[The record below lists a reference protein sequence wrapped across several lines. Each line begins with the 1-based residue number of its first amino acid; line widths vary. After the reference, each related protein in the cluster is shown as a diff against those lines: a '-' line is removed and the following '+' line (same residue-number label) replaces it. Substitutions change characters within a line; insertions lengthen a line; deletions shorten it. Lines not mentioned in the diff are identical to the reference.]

1 MFDIISSKLTD
12 ILYKL
17 GKKGKLSPQDVKSAM
32 KDFKKIL
39 LEADVNYRVTQSFC
53 DAVEKEATGE
63 KVLKSFTP
71 KEMITKIVYE
81 KLIEILGKGEELNLK
96 KSPSPIMLIGLQG
109 AGKTTT
115 AIKLAL
121 FLQKKGRKSLVVPCD
136 VKRPAA
142 YEQLKTL
149 ADMNGIPF
157 FERKLPDVVRLSKIA
172 LSQAVLK
179 RYDVVIFDTAGRL
192 HIDKEMIQEAERI
205 RDTVTPDEILLVA
218 DGMTG
223 QDAVNIAQEF
233 KNTIGLTGVILTK
246 MDGDAR
252 GGAALSIR
260 KVTDKPI
267 KFLGIGEKV
276 DALEQFYP
284 DRLAS
289 RILGMGDLSSLQEK
303 AQQVMDVEK
312 AAELQRKIKEAE
324 LTLEDFLYQIKQMK
338 RMGSFD
344 EVLEMLPGG
353 KGLKNMLD
361 ERMLIKTEAIINS
374 MTKGE
379 RKNPKII
386 DGSRKRRIAKGS
398 GTDVHDINEILRE
411 YEMVQKML
419 KQMKKGKMKMP
430 FPIRF

>member
-12 ILYKL
+12 IIYKL
-17 GKKGKLSPQDVKSAM
+17 GKKGKLHPQDIKSAM

-39 LEADVNYRVTQSFC
+39 LEADVNYRVAQAFC
-53 DAVEKEATGE
+53 DAVGKDAMGE

-81 KLIEILGKGEELNLK
+81 KMIDILGKGEEITLK
-96 KSPSPIMLIGLQG
+96 KTPSPIMLIGLQG

-142 YEQLKTL
+142 YEQLKAL
-149 ADMNGIPF
+149 ADANEIPF
-157 FERKLPDVVRLSKIA
+157 FERKLPNVVKLSKIA
-172 LSQAVLK
+172 LSQGILK

-192 HIDKEMIQEAERI
+192 HIDKEMIAEAGKI
-205 RDTVTPDEILLVA
+205 RDIVNPDEIFLVA

-233 KNTIGLTGVILTK
+233 KKTIGLTGVILTK

-260 KVTDKPI
+260 RVTEKPI

-284 DRLAS
+284 ERLAS

-303 AQQVMDVEK
+303 AQKVMDVEK

-338 RMGSFD
+338 KMGSVD
-344 EVLEMLPGG
+344 EILEMLPGG

-361 ERMLIKTEAIINS
+361 EQMLIKTEAIINS
-374 MTKGE
+374 MTKEE

-386 DGSRKRRIAKGS
+386 DGSRKRRIARGS
-398 GTDVHDINEILRE
+398 GTDVHDINEILKE

>member
-149 ADMNGIPF
+149 ADINGIPF

-233 KNTIGLTGVILTK
+233 KNTLGLTGVILTK

>member
-1 MFDIISSKLTD
+1 MFDLISSKLTD
-12 ILYKL
+12 IIYKL
-17 GKKGKLSPQDVKSAM
+17 GKKGKLHPQDIKSAT

-39 LEADVNYRVTQSFC
+39 LEADVNYRVAQSFC
-53 DAVEKEATGE
+53 DAVEKEAIDE

-81 KLIEILGKGEELNLK
+81 KMIETLGKGEELNLK

-109 AGKTTT
+109 AGKTTS

-142 YEQLKTL
+142 YEQLKIL
-149 ADMNGIPF
+149 ADANEIPF
-157 FERKLPDVVRLSKIA
+157 FEKKLPNVVKLSKIA
-172 LSQAVLK
+172 LSQAILK
-179 RYDVVIFDTAGRL
+179 RYDAVIFDTAGRL
-192 HIDKEMIQEAERI
+192 HIDKEMIGEAEKI
-205 RDTVTPDEILLVA
+205 RDTVNPDEILLVG

-233 KNTIGLTGVILTK
+233 KKTIGLTGVILTK

-260 KVTDKPI
+260 KVTEKPI
-267 KFLGIGEKV
+267 KFLGVGEKV

-284 DRLAS
+284 ERLAS
-289 RILGMGDLSSLQEK
+289 RILGMGDLSSLQER
-303 AQQVMDVEK
+303 AQNVMEVEK
-312 AAELQRKIKEAE
+312 TAELQKKIKEGE

-338 RMGSFD
+338 KMGSFD
-344 EVLEMLPGG
+344 EILEMLPGG

-361 ERMLIKTEAIINS
+361 ESMLIKTEAIINS
-374 MTKGE
+374 MTKEE
-379 RKNPKII
+379 RKNPKTI

-398 GTDVHDINEILRE
+398 GTDVHDINEILKE

-430 FPIRF
+430 FPMKF

>member
-17 GKKGKLSPQDVKSAM
+17 GRKGKLSPNDIKSAM
-32 KDFKKIL
+32 ADFKKIL
-39 LEADVNYRVTQSFC
+39 LEADVNYRVAQSFC
-53 DAVEKEATGE
+53 NAVEKEAMGE

-71 KEMITKIVYE
+71 REIITKIVYE

-121 FLQKKGRKSLVVPCD
+121 FLQKRGKKSLVVPCD

-142 YEQLKTL
+142 YEQLKIL
-149 ADMNGIPF
+149 ADANGIAF
-157 FERKLPDVVRLSKIA
+157 FERRLPNVVKLSKIA
-172 LSQAVLK
+172 LSQAILK
-179 RYDVVIFDTAGRL
+179 RYDAVIFDTAGRL
-192 HIDKEMIQEAERI
+192 HIDKEMILEAEKI
-205 RDTVTPDEILLVA
+205 RDTIVPDEILLVA

-223 QDAVNIAQEF
+223 QDAVNIADEF

-260 KVTDKPI
+260 KVTEKPI
-267 KFLGIGEKV
+267 KFLGVGEKV
-276 DALEQFYP
+276 SALEQFYP

-303 AQQVMDVEK
+303 AQQVMDAEK
-312 AAELQRKIKEAE
+312 AAELQRKMKTAE

-338 RMGSFD
+338 KMGSFD
-344 EVLEMLPGG
+344 DILEMLPGG
-353 KGLKNMLD
+353 KGLKDMLD
-361 ERMLIKTEAIINS
+361 EAMLIKTEAIINS
-374 MTKGE
+374 MTKEE
-379 RKNPKII
+379 RRNSKII

-411 YEMVQKML
+411 YEMVQRML
-419 KQMKKGKMKMP
+419 KQAKKGKMRMP
-430 FPIRF
+430 FPIKF